1 MKKLWMITLL
11 SVITCDLSAQKWLKS
26 IGKALNK
33 VEKVAEQL
41 TNSENGQTQA
51 GLTSN
56 SKSTVFTYGDVK
68 VTTTLPSFTISV
80 NEVKRISLNC
90 GTISLTLTNTSSEDV
105 RLYGLSVMK
114 SLTDSKGNDYSG
126 YGKWEMKIGN
136 QTIRRYG
143 TDDDYTF
150 PAGQAVNAVWYIYG
164 LPGTVTTET
173 EKVGSFMKTTTRMPS
188 VTIQS
193 FALEPN
199 IVYQKENTRRHY
211 TLEMTGIKIPAYVH
225 IDREGIGRNVDSVK
239 TTVIPTAENKGAI
252 ITTAGDSTETVIPI
266 CAYPGNDDKKTN
278 EEKNNN
284 ETLNGRNPNEDDVKK
299 EKTERDS
306 VDNKDSESDKKN
318 EKGQKDQTNDTPPGD
333 DDESK
338 NDGPKN
344 DKGTGNPLPPVQPKD
359 TIFIIKPS
367 ETEEE
372 SQWRARIQPI
382 LDRQVLHLELR
393 SDVHYTNEPR
403 GDWGDCLRFTAIS
416 LSSAEYERFDGI
428 FFEYVDPELQFKTNK
443 ERHIAQCYSSY
454 PRQGTKCG
462 IITNIASEYKKGM
475 TKQKRDGIPYYVF
488 QTNTLTLDKIEET
501 GFRDINGVTM
511 KVVIFSVIDSPTAF
525 GLAYDRAIMKKQTR
539 KTEHLLCGLFFA
551 YNKNTDKWEAKGGTK
566 YNPKTQKWEVWYLV

>member
-1 MKKLWMITLL
+1 MRKLWIIILL

-41 TNSENGQTQA
+41 TNGENGQTQT

-68 VTTTLPSFTISV
+68 VATTLPSFTISV
-80 NEVKRISLNC
+80 NEVKRISQNC

-126 YGKWEMKIGN
+126 YGKWEIKIGN

-150 PAGQAVNAVWYIYG
+150 PAGQAVNAVWYIFG

-211 TLEMTGIKIPAYVH
+211 TLEITGVKIPAYVH
-225 IDREGIGRNVDSVK
+225 IDREGIDRDVDSMK
-239 TTVIPTAENKGAI
+239 TAVIPTAENKGVI

-284 ETLNGRNPNEDDVKK
+284 GNTDSN
-299 EKTERDS
+299 S
-306 VDNKDSESDKKN
+306 VDNNKESGSDNPKKKDPEKEKPKDNELPKDSIPIIISD
-318 EKGQKDQTNDTPPGD
+318 TICRYPP
-333 DDESK
+333 
-338 NDGPKN
+338 
-344 DKGTGNPLPPVQPKD
+344 PPEPPKD
-359 TIFIIKPS
+359 TL
-367 ETEEE
+367 TE
-372 SQWRARIQPI
+372 QWRACIQPV

-416 LSSAEYERFDGI
+416 PSSAEYERFDGI

-454 PRQGTKCG
+454 PRKGTRCG
-462 IITNIASEYKKGM
+462 IITNIAPEYKKGM

-488 QTNTLTLDKIEET
+488 QGNTLTLDKIET
-501 GFRDINGVTM
+501 IDNIMISGVELKAIT
-511 KVVIFSVIDSPTAF
+511 FSVIDSPTAF
-525 GLAYDRAIMKKQTR
+525 GLAYNRAIMKKQTL
-539 KTEHLLCGLFFA
+539 KTEHLLCRLVFT
-551 YNKNTDKWEAKGGTK
+551 YNKNTGKWETKGGTK
-566 YNPKTQKWEVWYLV
+566 YNPKTKKWETWFLV

>member
-1 MKKLWMITLL
+1 MKKLWMIILL

-41 TNSENGQTQA
+41 TNGENGQTQA

-68 VTTTLPSFTISV
+68 VATTLPGFTISV

-150 PAGQAVNAVWYIYG
+150 PAGQAVNVVWYIYD

-211 TLEMTGIKIPAYVH
+211 TLEITGVKIPAYVH
-225 IDREGIGRNVDSVK
+225 IDREGIDRDVDSVK
-239 TTVIPTAENKGAI
+239 TTVIPTAENKGVI

-284 ETLNGRNPNEDDVKK
+284 ETPNGRNPNEDDVKK
-299 EKTERDS
+299 ENTNSIGE
-306 VDNKDSESDKKN
+306 DKKSN
-318 EKGQKDQTNDTPPGD
+318 EKGDPPTDNPPTGD
-333 DDESK
+333 PPTGDPPTDNPPTDDPPT
-338 NDGPKN
+338 D
-344 DKGTGNPLPPVQPKD
+344 DPL
-359 TIFIIKPS
+359 
-367 ETEEE
+367 TE
-372 SQWRARIQPI
+372 QWRARIQPI